1 MEDWLKEAKEKAK
14 EEAQDFV
21 DSMYYVADKNDIDRE
36 WFLEEVV
43 NNIHKIKNKHNRN
56 RR

>member
-1 MEDWLKEAKEKAK
+1 MEDWLKEVKGKAK

-43 NNIHKIKNKHNRN
+43 NNIHKIKNKHNS
-56 RR
+56 

>member
-21 DSMYYVADKNDIDRE
+21 DSMYYVADSKE
-36 WFLEEVV
+36 
-43 NNIHKIKNKHNRN
+43 N
-56 RR
+56 RREASR